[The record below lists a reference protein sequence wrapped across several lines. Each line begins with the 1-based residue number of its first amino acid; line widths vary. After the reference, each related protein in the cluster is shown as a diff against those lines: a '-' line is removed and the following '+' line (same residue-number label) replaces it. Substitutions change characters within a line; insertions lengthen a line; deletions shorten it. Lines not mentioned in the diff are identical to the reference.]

1 MVKDSTQCNCD
12 GVAEGHIETTIGMTG
27 NNKSLDSESLNIFI
41 LIEHEFSS
49 AWRPGNSIISKIH
62 TLHSQRR
69 LSCFSRQPQQI
80 GGTFSTNC
88 SRGSSDNHP

>member
-41 LIEHEFSS
+41 LIEHEFFIGVET
-49 AWRPGNSIISKIH
+49 GNSIISKIH

-69 LSCFSRQPQQI
+69 LSCFF
-80 GGTFSTNC
+80 TAATTN
-88 SRGSSDNHP
+88 RRYIQH